1 MFKKS
6 GIIALFWNHP
16 FTNRI
21 NDVSNMASNRIYKKY
36 CPTNKKP
43 HEFSEEDCQKQI
55 CRLKYFGF
63 EDMHYKLFYR
73 TRTLSANDYIY
84 LLNTYS
90 DHHILSPEM
99 KTQFENDM
107 RKELNQI
114 GGSIQIYDTI
124 DLYLAKKP

>member
-1 MFKKS
+1 M
-6 GIIALFWNHP
+6 
-16 FTNRI
+16 
-21 NDVSNMASNRIYKKY
+21 
-36 CPTNKKP
+36 
-43 HEFSEEDCQKQI
+43 
-55 CRLKYFGF
+55 
-63 EDMHYKLFYR
+63 FYR
-73 TRTLSANDYIY
+73 TRTLSANDYIH

-124 DLYLAKKP
+124 DLCLAKKHDSE